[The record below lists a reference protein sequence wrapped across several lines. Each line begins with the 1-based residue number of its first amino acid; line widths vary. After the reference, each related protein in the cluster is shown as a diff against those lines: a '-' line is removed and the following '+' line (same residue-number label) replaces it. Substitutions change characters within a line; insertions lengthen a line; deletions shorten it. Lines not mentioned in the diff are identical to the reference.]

1 MNYLGAEPTRYQ
13 LEIHNFFKNMS
24 FLVSVPLPP
33 QGFLRKKG
41 AMGDDHLCFIINIW
55 SVYNSDSHPPALP
68 TAVGITSP
76 FPQRDHFVERGTFI
90 FFEAVQKGAF
100 DL

>member
-55 SVYNSDSHPPALP
+55 SVYNSDSHPPAHSVHFPLP
-68 TAVGITSP
+68 PKGSLRGKGDFYLFSDPEGQGIKP
-76 FPQRDHFVERGTFI
+76 
-90 FFEAVQKGAF
+90 
-100 DL
+100 L

>member
-1 MNYLGAEPTRYQ
+1 
-13 LEIHNFFKNMS
+13 MS

-55 SVYNSDSHPPALP
+55 SVYNSDSHPPAHS
-68 TAVGITSP
+68 VH
-76 FPQRDHFVERGTFI
+76 FPLQRGTFI
-90 FFEAVQKGAF
+90 FFPTQRVGELNHFRLKIDINRVYF
-100 DL
+100 TFY